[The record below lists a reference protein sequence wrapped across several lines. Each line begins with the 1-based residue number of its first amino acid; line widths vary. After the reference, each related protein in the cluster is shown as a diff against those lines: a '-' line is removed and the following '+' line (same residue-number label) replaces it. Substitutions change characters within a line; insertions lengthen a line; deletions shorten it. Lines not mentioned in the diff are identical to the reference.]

1 MIRTESFT
9 VSRETFAT
17 ERKQVLTDAADE
29 LRPHIADALNRVG
42 LPGWETPVVS
52 AALDLFDST
61 ARAEVD
67 EWGPVLDDMHDLFAE
82 QLAETLAKTTASG
95 NPAAQLEVITGWVAQ
110 MAHNA
115 AIEAATTS
123 DPDANVGLEWVT
135 MGDGKVRDSHQEA
148 NGQNVPTGGEFE
160 VDGEKLLYPGQPVGD
175 PSVWLNCR
183 CLARPTMLDSEMA
196 AKTLTASAAEPFTT
210 ATIMAIPTDSDPVTA
225 VSSEPDGAHCTLL
238 FLGETAAL
246 DKNLLVSAIQS
257 FIEGGNVTPIT
268 DAVNGRA
275 TLGKDEADVAL
286 LDAANLIH
294 IRNGLLEQNTIADAY
309 LSVEQFPTWIPH
321 VTLGYPAAPA
331 VGEFKEPQITF
342 DRIALWFG
350 EDRTAVF
357 QLGEAMPEKEIIH
370 PEDGGFTQEMADAVF
385 ASTPEKEPAEAA
397 PATEAPAAPAD
408 TEAGPTLRPWHGV
421 LAPEGAPSGD
431 KRGFAAR
438 MLTMRDLPLPLKVQ
452 FVDDEGHKGS
462 VVVGRID
469 EVYRDGGLIKASGVW
484 DNSPDAD
491 RAFDLIDKRM
501 LRGVSVD
508 LDAVE
513 GEMVEAAKEGGQP
526 TVEFTEGRVCSA
538 TICAIP
544 AFAEAFVRNGTWEQF
559 ASEPLPTGEMVEI
572 PDWPAV
578 SLVASGAPVISAD
591 YFRNPMLTELTPV
604 TRGEDG
610 LVYGHLGGWD
620 TCHIAYEIC
629 TTVPPSE
636 TDYAYFL
643 TGQVF
648 TDAGP
653 VAVGQLTVGGGHAD
667 MKLGIR
673 AAMAHY
679 DNVSTAVADITVG
692 EDEFGVWFSGRIRP
706 WATAKQIHEMF
717 AAGPSGDWREVR
729 HGGRESMEMIA
740 AHSVN
745 VQGFPVPRTRF
756 AVENGRTTS
765 LVAAGFVRSKTK
777 EVEEVFSDLRGM
789 KFADVF
795 NEISTLKGN

>member
-196 AKTLTASAAEPFTT
+196 AKTLTASAAEPFTS

-225 VSSEPDGAHCTLL
+225 ISSEPDGAHCTLL